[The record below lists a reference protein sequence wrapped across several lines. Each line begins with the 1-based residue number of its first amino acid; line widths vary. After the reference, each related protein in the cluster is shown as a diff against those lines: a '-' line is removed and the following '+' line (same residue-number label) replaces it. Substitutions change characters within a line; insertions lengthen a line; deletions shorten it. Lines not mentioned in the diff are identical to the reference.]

1 MKAIAF
7 AIAMAG
13 LAMAANAAIVPAT
26 AAAAPTMQ
34 CAAKVAEAAETAAV
48 VAVLPEAN
56 VTAKAEP
63 SVGKIDAVGE
73 SDAAKANQPVVLTE
87 AETTKQSEPSW
98 IGKIDAVSESDAAKT
113 EPNIGK
119 IDAVGESDT
128 AKVEPSVG
136 KINAVGE
143 SDAAKAN
150 QPVVLTEAETT
161 KQSEPGWIGEVHEA
175 DEGEDCS
182 LVGMYSRCRLLSGP
196 WSVKRR
202 LEAARIRGDTEEE
215 ERLTELLEEVVCEAL
230 KAEEDD

>member
-1 MKAIAF
+1 MKAIAL

-13 LAMAANAAIVPAT
+13 LAMAAKAAIVPAT
-26 AAAAPTMQ
+26 AAAAPMVP
-34 CAAKVAEAAETAAV
+34 CAAKVAEVSETAAV
-48 VAVLPEAN
+48 VPVLPEAN

-73 SDAAKANQPVVLTE
+73 SDAAT
-87 AETTKQSEPSW
+87 
-98 IGKIDAVSESDAAKT
+98 
-113 EPNIGK
+113 
-119 IDAVGESDT
+119 
-128 AKVEPSVG
+128 
-136 KINAVGE
+136 
-143 SDAAKAN
+143 AN

-161 KQSEPGWIGEVHEA
+161 KQSEPGWIGEVREA

>member
-1 MKAIAF
+1 MKTLAL

-26 AAAAPTMQ
+26 AAAAPTVQ

-98 IGKIDAVSESDAAKT
+98 IGKIDAV
-113 EPNIGK
+113 G
-119 IDAVGESDT
+119 G
-128 AKVEPSVG
+128 
-136 KINAVGE
+136 

-161 KQSEPGWIGEVHEA
+161 KQSEPGWIGEVREA

>member
-26 AAAAPTMQ
+26 AAAAPTVPN
-34 CAAKVAEAAETAAV
+34 AAKVAEVSETAAV
-48 VAVLPEAN
+48 VAVLPEVN
-56 VTAKAEP
+56 VTAKAEPSVGMVDAVGESDAAKAEP
-63 SVGKIDAVGE
+63 SVGKIDAV
-73 SDAAKANQPVVLTE
+73 
-87 AETTKQSEPSW
+87 
-98 IGKIDAVSESDAAKT
+98 SESDAAKVD
-113 EPNIGK
+113 PK
-119 IDAVGESDT
+119 VGTVD
-128 AKVEPSVG
+128 
-136 KINAVGE
+136 AVGE
-143 SDAAKAN
+143 SDAATAN
-150 QPVVLTEAETT
+150 LPVVLTEAETT
-161 KQSEPGWIGEVHEA
+161 KQSEPGWIGEVREA

>member
-1 MKAIAF
+1 MKTLAL

-13 LAMAANAAIVPAT
+13 LAMAAKAAIVPAT
-26 AAAAPTMQ
+26 AAAAPTVP
-34 CAAKVAEAAETAAV
+34 CAAKVAEVSETAAV
-48 VAVLPEAN
+48 VPVLPEAN

-73 SDAAKANQPVVLTE
+73 SDAAKV
-87 AETTKQSEPSW
+87 
-98 IGKIDAVSESDAAKT
+98 
-113 EPNIGK
+113 EPN
-119 IDAVGESDT
+119 VGTVD
-128 AKVEPSVG
+128 
-136 KINAVGE
+136 AVGE

-150 QPVVLTEAETT
+150 QPVVLTEAREESKTVAG
-161 KQSEPGWIGEVHEA
+161 SVGEVQPA
-175 DEGEDCS
+175 KDGDTCS

>member
-1 MKAIAF
+1 MKTIAL

-26 AAAAPTMQ
+26 AAAAPTVQ

-73 SDAAKANQPVVLTE
+73 SDAV
-87 AETTKQSEPSW
+87 
-98 IGKIDAVSESDAAKT
+98 
-113 EPNIGK
+113 
-119 IDAVGESDT
+119 
-128 AKVEPSVG
+128 
-136 KINAVGE
+136 
-143 SDAAKAN
+143 KAN

-161 KQSEPGWIGEVHEA
+161 KQSEPGWIGEVREA

>member
-1 MKAIAF
+1 MKAIAL

-26 AAAAPTMQ
+26 AAAAPTVP
-34 CAAKVAEAAETAAV
+34 CAAEVAEAAETAAV

-56 VTAKAEP
+56 VTAKAAP
-63 SVGKIDAVGE
+63 SVGMVDAVGE
-73 SDAAKANQPVVLTE
+73 SDAATANQPVVLTE

-98 IGKIDAVSESDAAKT
+98 IG
-113 EPNIGK
+113 
-119 IDAVGESDT
+119 
-128 AKVEPSVG
+128 
-136 KINAVGE
+136 
-143 SDAAKAN
+143 
-150 QPVVLTEAETT
+150 
-161 KQSEPGWIGEVHEA
+161 EVREA

>member
-1 MKAIAF
+1 MKAIAL

-13 LAMAANAAIVPAT
+13 LAMAAKAAIVPAT
-26 AAAAPTMQ
+26 AAAAPTVP

-56 VTAKAEP
+56 V
-63 SVGKIDAVGE
+63 
-73 SDAAKANQPVVLTE
+73 AAKA
-87 AETTKQSEPSW
+87 A
-98 IGKIDAVSESDAAKT
+98 
-113 EPNIGK
+113 PN
-119 IDAVGESDT
+119 VGT
-128 AKVEPSVG
+128 V
-136 KINAVGE
+136 NAVGE
-143 SDAAKAN
+143 SDAATAN

-161 KQSEPGWIGEVHEA
+161 KQSEPGWIGEVREA

>member
-1 MKAIAF
+1 MKAIAL

-26 AAAAPTMQ
+26 AAAAPTVP

-48 VAVLPEAN
+48 VAVLPEVN

-87 AETTKQSEPSW
+87 AETTKQSEP
-98 IGKIDAVSESDAAKT
+98 
-113 EPNIGK
+113 
-119 IDAVGESDT
+119 
-128 AKVEPSVG
+128 
-136 KINAVGE
+136 
-143 SDAAKAN
+143 
-150 QPVVLTEAETT
+150 
-161 KQSEPGWIGEVHEA
+161 GWIGEVREA
-175 DEGEDCS
+175 GEGEDCS

>member
-1 MKAIAF
+1 MKAIAL

-26 AAAAPTMQ
+26 AAAAPTVP
-34 CAAKVAEAAETAAV
+34 CAAKVAEAVETAATL
-48 VAVLPEAN
+48 AVLPEAN
-56 VTAKAEP
+56 VTAKAAP
-63 SVGKIDAVGE
+63 SVGMVDAVGE
-73 SDAAKANQPVVLTE
+73 SDAAK
-87 AETTKQSEPSW
+87 
-98 IGKIDAVSESDAAKT
+98 
-113 EPNIGK
+113 
-119 IDAVGESDT
+119 
-128 AKVEPSVG
+128 VEPKVG
-136 KINAVGE
+136 TVDAVGE
-143 SDAAKAN
+143 SDAATAN
-150 QPVVLTEAETT
+150 LPVVLTEAETT
-161 KQSEPGWIGEVHEA
+161 KQSEPGWIGEVREA

>member
-1 MKAIAF
+1 MKAIAL

-26 AAAAPTMQ
+26 AAATPTVQ

-87 AETTKQSEPSW
+87 AETTKQSEP
-98 IGKIDAVSESDAAKT
+98 
-113 EPNIGK
+113 
-119 IDAVGESDT
+119 
-128 AKVEPSVG
+128 
-136 KINAVGE
+136 
-143 SDAAKAN
+143 
-150 QPVVLTEAETT
+150 
-161 KQSEPGWIGEVHEA
+161 GWIGEVREA

>member
-13 LAMAANAAIVPAT
+13 LAMAANAAIAPAT
-26 AAAAPTMQ
+26 AAAAPTVPN
-34 CAAKVAEAAETAAV
+34 AAKVAEVSETAAV

-87 AETTKQSEPSW
+87 AETTKQSEP
-98 IGKIDAVSESDAAKT
+98 
-113 EPNIGK
+113 
-119 IDAVGESDT
+119 
-128 AKVEPSVG
+128 
-136 KINAVGE
+136 
-143 SDAAKAN
+143 
-150 QPVVLTEAETT
+150 
-161 KQSEPGWIGEVHEA
+161 GWIGEVREA

>member
-1 MKAIAF
+1 MKAIAL

-26 AAAAPTMQ
+26 AAAAPTVP

-48 VAVLPEAN
+48 VAVLPEVN
-56 VTAKAEP
+56 VTAKTEP
-63 SVGKIDAVGE
+63 SVGKID
-73 SDAAKANQPVVLTE
+73 
-87 AETTKQSEPSW
+87 
-98 IGKIDAVSESDAAKT
+98 
-113 EPNIGK
+113 
-119 IDAVGESDT
+119 
-128 AKVEPSVG
+128 
-136 KINAVGE
+136 AVGE

>member
-1 MKAIAF
+1 
-7 AIAMAG
+7 MAG

-26 AAAAPTMQ
+26 AAAAPTVP

-48 VAVLPEAN
+48 VPVLPEAN

-87 AETTKQSEPSW
+87 AETTKQSEP
-98 IGKIDAVSESDAAKT
+98 
-113 EPNIGK
+113 
-119 IDAVGESDT
+119 
-128 AKVEPSVG
+128 
-136 KINAVGE
+136 
-143 SDAAKAN
+143 
-150 QPVVLTEAETT
+150 
-161 KQSEPGWIGEVHEA
+161 GWIGEVREA

>member
-1 MKAIAF
+1 MKTIAL

-13 LAMAANAAIVPAT
+13 LAMAAKAAIVPAT
-26 AAAAPTMQ
+26 AAAAPTVQ

-48 VAVLPEAN
+48 VPVLPEAN

-119 IDAVGESDT
+119 IDAVGESD
-128 AKVEPSVG
+128 
-136 KINAVGE
+136 
-143 SDAAKAN
+143 AAKAN

-161 KQSEPGWIGEVHEA
+161 KQSEPGWIGEVREA

>member
-26 AAAAPTMQ
+26 AAATPTVQ

-87 AETTKQSEPSW
+87 AETTKQSEP
-98 IGKIDAVSESDAAKT
+98 
-113 EPNIGK
+113 
-119 IDAVGESDT
+119 
-128 AKVEPSVG
+128 
-136 KINAVGE
+136 
-143 SDAAKAN
+143 
-150 QPVVLTEAETT
+150 
-161 KQSEPGWIGEVHEA
+161 GWIGEVREA

>member
-1 MKAIAF
+1 MKAIAL

-13 LAMAANAAIVPAT
+13 LAMAAKAAIAPAT
-26 AAAAPTMQ
+26 AAAAPTVPN
-34 CAAKVAEAAETAAV
+34 AAKVAEVSETAAV

-98 IGKIDAVSESDAAKT
+98 IG
-113 EPNIGK
+113 
-119 IDAVGESDT
+119 
-128 AKVEPSVG
+128 
-136 KINAVGE
+136 
-143 SDAAKAN
+143 
-150 QPVVLTEAETT
+150 
-161 KQSEPGWIGEVHEA
+161 EVREA

>member
-1 MKAIAF
+1 MKTIAL

-26 AAAAPTMQ
+26 AAAAPTVQ

-63 SVGKIDAVGE
+63 SVGKI
-73 SDAAKANQPVVLTE
+73 
-87 AETTKQSEPSW
+87 
-98 IGKIDAVSESDAAKT
+98 
-113 EPNIGK
+113 
-119 IDAVGESDT
+119 
-128 AKVEPSVG
+128 
-136 KINAVGE
+136 NAVGE
-143 SDAAKAN
+143 SDAAKVDPKVGTVDAVGESDAATAN
-150 QPVVLTEAETT
+150 LPVVLTEAETT
-161 KQSEPGWIGEVHEA
+161 KQSEPGWIGEVREA

>member
-1 MKAIAF
+1 MSETIISMQGITKSYGKHQVLHDVNLDIQKGDIFGLIGRNGAGKTTLFKAILGLSDYKGKLT
-7 AIAMAG
+7 IAG
-13 LAMAANAAIVPAT
+13 SGNL
-26 AAAAPTMQ
+26 
-34 CAAKVAEAAETAAV
+34 
-48 VAVLPEAN
+48 
-56 VTAKAEP
+56 

-73 SDAAKANQPVVLTE
+73 SDAAT
-87 AETTKQSEPSW
+87 
-98 IGKIDAVSESDAAKT
+98 
-113 EPNIGK
+113 
-119 IDAVGESDT
+119 
-128 AKVEPSVG
+128 
-136 KINAVGE
+136 
-143 SDAAKAN
+143 AN

-161 KQSEPGWIGEVHEA
+161 KQSEPGWIGEVREA

>member
-1 MKAIAF
+1 MKTLAL

-13 LAMAANAAIVPAT
+13 LAMAAKAAIAPAT
-26 AAAAPTMQ
+26 AATAPTVP
-34 CAAKVAEAAETAAV
+34 CAAKVAEAVETAATL
-48 VAVLPEAN
+48 AVLPEAN
-56 VTAKAEP
+56 VTAKAAP
-63 SVGKIDAVGE
+63 SVGMVDAVGESDAAKVDPKVGTVDAVGE

-98 IGKIDAVSESDAAKT
+98 IG
-113 EPNIGK
+113 
-119 IDAVGESDT
+119 
-128 AKVEPSVG
+128 
-136 KINAVGE
+136 
-143 SDAAKAN
+143 
-150 QPVVLTEAETT
+150 
-161 KQSEPGWIGEVHEA
+161 EVREA

>member
-1 MKAIAF
+1 MKAIAL

-13 LAMAANAAIVPAT
+13 LAMAAKAAIVPAT
-26 AAAAPTMQ
+26 AAAAPTVQ

-48 VAVLPEAN
+48 VPVLPEVN

-73 SDAAKANQPVVLTE
+73 SDAAKANQPVVMTE
-87 AETTKQSEPSW
+87 ARE
-98 IGKIDAVSESDAAKT
+98 ESKT
-113 EPNIGK
+113 VAGS
-119 IDAVGESDT
+119 VGE
-128 AKVEPSVG
+128 VR
-136 KINAVGE
+136 
-143 SDAAKAN
+143 
-150 QPVVLTEAETT
+150 
-161 KQSEPGWIGEVHEA
+161 EA

>member
-1 MKAIAF
+1 MKAIAL

-26 AAAAPTMQ
+26 AAAAPTVQ

-63 SVGKIDAVGE
+63 SVGKLNAIGE
-73 SDAAKANQPVVLTE
+73 SDAAK
-87 AETTKQSEPSW
+87 
-98 IGKIDAVSESDAAKT
+98 
-113 EPNIGK
+113 
-119 IDAVGESDT
+119 
-128 AKVEPSVG
+128 VEPKVG
-136 KINAVGE
+136 TVDAVGE

>member
-1 MKAIAF
+1 MKAIAL

-26 AAAAPTMQ
+26 AAATPTVQ

-48 VAVLPEAN
+48 VPVLPEAN
-56 VTAKAEP
+56 VTAKAAP
-63 SVGKIDAVGE
+63 SVGMVDAVGE
-73 SDAAKANQPVVLTE
+73 SDAAT
-87 AETTKQSEPSW
+87 
-98 IGKIDAVSESDAAKT
+98 
-113 EPNIGK
+113 
-119 IDAVGESDT
+119 
-128 AKVEPSVG
+128 
-136 KINAVGE
+136 
-143 SDAAKAN
+143 AN

-161 KQSEPGWIGEVHEA
+161 KQSEPGWIGEVREA

>member
-1 MKAIAF
+1 MKTLAL

-13 LAMAANAAIVPAT
+13 LAMAVKAAIVPAT
-26 AAAAPTMQ
+26 AAAAPTVP

-48 VAVLPEAN
+48 VPVLPEAN

-87 AETTKQSEPSW
+87 AETTKQSEP
-98 IGKIDAVSESDAAKT
+98 
-113 EPNIGK
+113 
-119 IDAVGESDT
+119 
-128 AKVEPSVG
+128 
-136 KINAVGE
+136 
-143 SDAAKAN
+143 
-150 QPVVLTEAETT
+150 
-161 KQSEPGWIGEVHEA
+161 GWIGEVREA
-175 DEGEDCS
+175 DEGEGCS

>member
-1 MKAIAF
+1 MKAIAL
-7 AIAMAG
+7 AIALAG
-13 LAMAANAAIVPAT
+13 TMAAKAAIAPAT
-26 AAAAPTMQ
+26 AAAAPTVQ

-48 VAVLPEAN
+48 VPVLPEAN

-87 AETTKQSEPSW
+87 AETTKQSEP
-98 IGKIDAVSESDAAKT
+98 
-113 EPNIGK
+113 
-119 IDAVGESDT
+119 
-128 AKVEPSVG
+128 
-136 KINAVGE
+136 
-143 SDAAKAN
+143 
-150 QPVVLTEAETT
+150 
-161 KQSEPGWIGEVHEA
+161 GWIGEVREA

-215 ERLTELLEEVVCEAL
+215 ERLTELIEEVV
-230 KAEEDD
+230 

>member
-1 MKAIAF
+1 MKTIAL

-26 AAAAPTMQ
+26 AAAAPTVQ

-48 VAVLPEAN
+48 VPVLPEAN

-87 AETTKQSEPSW
+87 AETTKQSEP
-98 IGKIDAVSESDAAKT
+98 
-113 EPNIGK
+113 
-119 IDAVGESDT
+119 
-128 AKVEPSVG
+128 
-136 KINAVGE
+136 
-143 SDAAKAN
+143 
-150 QPVVLTEAETT
+150 
-161 KQSEPGWIGEVHEA
+161 GWIGEVREA

>member
-1 MKAIAF
+1 MKAIAL

-13 LAMAANAAIVPAT
+13 LAMAAKAAIAPAT
-26 AAAAPTMQ
+26 AAAAPTVP
-34 CAAKVAEAAETAAV
+34 CAAKVAEVSETAAV
-48 VAVLPEAN
+48 VPVLPEAN

-73 SDAAKANQPVVLTE
+73 SDAAKVEPNVGTVDAVGESDAATANQPVVLTE
-87 AETTKQSEPSW
+87 AETTKR
-98 IGKIDAVSESDAAKT
+98 
-113 EPNIGK
+113 
-119 IDAVGESDT
+119 
-128 AKVEPSVG
+128 
-136 KINAVGE
+136 
-143 SDAAKAN
+143 
-150 QPVVLTEAETT
+150 
-161 KQSEPGWIGEVHEA
+161 SEPGWIGEVREA

-215 ERLTELLEEVVCEAL
+215 ERMTELLEEVVCDAL

>member
-1 MKAIAF
+1 MKALAL

-13 LAMAANAAIVPAT
+13 LAMAAKAAIVPAT
-26 AAAAPTMQ
+26 AAAAPTVP

-63 SVGKIDAVGE
+63 NIGKIDAVGESDAAKAEPSVGKIDAVGE
-73 SDAAKANQPVVLTE
+73 SDAAKANQPVVMAE
-87 AETTKQSEPSW
+87 ARE
-98 IGKIDAVSESDAAKT
+98 ESKT
-113 EPNIGK
+113 VAGS
-119 IDAVGESDT
+119 VGE
-128 AKVEPSVG
+128 VR
-136 KINAVGE
+136 
-143 SDAAKAN
+143 
-150 QPVVLTEAETT
+150 
-161 KQSEPGWIGEVHEA
+161 EA

-182 LVGMYSRCRLLSGP
+182 LVGMYYRCRLLSVP
-196 WSVKRR
+196 WSVNRR

>member
-1 MKAIAF
+1 MKTIAL

-13 LAMAANAAIVPAT
+13 LAMAAKAAIVPAT
-26 AAAAPTMQ
+26 AAAAPTVQ

-98 IGKIDAVSESDAAKT
+98 IG
-113 EPNIGK
+113 
-119 IDAVGESDT
+119 
-128 AKVEPSVG
+128 
-136 KINAVGE
+136 
-143 SDAAKAN
+143 
-150 QPVVLTEAETT
+150 
-161 KQSEPGWIGEVHEA
+161 EVREA

>member
-26 AAAAPTMQ
+26 AAAAPTVQ

-73 SDAAKANQPVVLTE
+73 SDAAK
-87 AETTKQSEPSW
+87 
-98 IGKIDAVSESDAAKT
+98 
-113 EPNIGK
+113 
-119 IDAVGESDT
+119 
-128 AKVEPSVG
+128 VEPKVG
-136 KINAVGE
+136 TVDAVGE

-150 QPVVLTEAETT
+150 QPVVMTEAREESKTVAG
-161 KQSEPGWIGEVHEA
+161 SVGEVREA